1 MRIYQSIIEAKR
13 KQIAVLIDPDRY
25 NKKSISEL
33 IPIAEKNKVDF
44 FFVGGSLLLAN
55 IEDSVTLLKQKT
67 TIPIVIFPGNVMQIC
82 DRADGML
89 FLSLISGRNPDFL
102 IGQHVV
108 AAARIK
114 KSSVEVIPTGYILIE
129 NGKTTSVQY
138 MSNTTP
144 IPADKPEIAIAT
156 AIAGEMLGLKL
167 IYLEAGSG
175 ASESVGLHI
184 ISEVKKN
191 ISLPLVV
198 GGGIRTDK
206 EADSIFKSGAD
217 LIVLGTIIEENPETL
232 TKICSVR

>member
-1 MRIYQSIIEAKR
+1 MRIYKSIIEAKR

-33 IPIAEKNKVDF
+33 IPIAERNEVDY
-44 FFVGGSLLLAN
+44 FFVGGSLLLSNVA
-55 IEDSVTLLKQKT
+55 DSVTLLKQITK
-67 TIPIVIFPGNVMQIC
+67 IPIVIFPGNVMQIC
-82 DRADGML
+82 DLADGIL

-108 AAARIK
+108 AAARLK
-114 KSSVEVIPTGYILIE
+114 KSEIEVIPTGYILIE

-138 MSNTTP
+138 MSNTAP

-156 AIAGEMLGLKL
+156 AIAGEMLGFKL

-198 GGGIRTDK
+198 GGGIRTAQ
-206 EADSIFKSGAD
+206 EADNIFKSGAD
-217 LIVLGTIIEENPETL
+217 LIVLGTIIEENPESL
-232 TKICSVR
+232 TEICSVR